1 VWVSFTGAGTRCTE
15 CASSILGRSA
25 INSTPAGSR
34 SKRRQRTGPRLSPFA
49 AGPSSP
55 LAWFPAERH
64 NSIPSVSHHPFRTI
78 RFAVDSTLPDRY
90 PSWLWKIRRARGDRP
105 QGTLELLILKTLSC
119 GANHGFGITLHV
131 QTVSDG
137 LLRVEE
143 GSLYPAL
150 HRMEAQKLVN
160 GDWRVTENGRRARF
174 YSLTET
180 GKRRLAEAETN
191 RGSVAKGVQKVLRF
205 A

>member
-1 VWVSFTGAGTRCTE
+1 MEDTAR
-15 CASSILGRSA
+15 
-25 INSTPAGSR
+25 
-34 SKRRQRTGPRLSPFA
+34 
-49 AGPSSP
+49 
-55 LAWFPAERH
+55 
-64 NSIPSVSHHPFRTI
+64 
-78 RFAVDSTLPDRY
+78 
-90 PSWLWKIRRARGDRP
+90 RGDRLL
-105 QGTLELLILKTLSC
+105 GTLELLILKTLSR

-150 HRMEAQKLVN
+150 HRMEAQKLVK

-174 YSLTET
+174 YSLTDT
-180 GKRRLAEAETN
+180 GKRRLAESATN
-191 RGSVAKGVQKVLRF
+191 WASVAKGVQRVLRF